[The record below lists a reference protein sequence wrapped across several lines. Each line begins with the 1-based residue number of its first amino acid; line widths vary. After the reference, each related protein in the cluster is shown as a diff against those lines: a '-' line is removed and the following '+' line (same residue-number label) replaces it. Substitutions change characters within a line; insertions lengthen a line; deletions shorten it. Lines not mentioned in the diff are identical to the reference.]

1 MKIFKRSE
9 LDRVFRQKTTG
20 PDFLRGFSTDSRKLE
35 PGSLFFALKG
45 ETHDAHHFLR
55 QAFDAGARAFV
66 VEKWDS
72 QIPADDCVVYQVPD
86 TLKALQDLANFERNK
101 FQGPVVGITGSNGK
115 TTTKE
120 FLAAILEPFRK
131 LHYSRE
137 SFNNHFGVPFT
148 LLSQPEEA
156 QVVICEMGMNHRHEI
171 EKLCAIN
178 RPTHVVCTMVGTAH
192 IENLGSPEG
201 IAQAKEEI
209 YLAAPEE
216 SVRVY
221 NLDNPWTAQM
231 VHRAHPKSARV
242 IRFSGQD
249 SGAEVF
255 LRVKEMDF
263 EQLWIEGSIAGIE
276 GSQKIPVFGIQNLTN
291 VQAAAS
297 LALGM
302 GLSPFEIW
310 SSLSRCRSLWGRN
323 QRIQT
328 EAGFEILFDGYN
340 SNPESMK
347 ALLDN
352 FSKLKGER
360 RGAAV
365 FAEMLEMGPW
375 ADTFHEQVGR
385 WVGESDL
392 QAVYFFGPHAES
404 FAKGYEASRSGSK
417 NGNSLVVSK
426 SYEESLARS
435 VWTVLE
441 AKDLLLVKG
450 SRGMKLEKVVQ
461 AAGAKNFSLDKST
474 PVRAS

>member
-1 MKIFKRSE
+1 MRIFRRLD
-9 LDRVFRQKTTG
+9 LDRFFQQKTKG
-20 PDFLRGFSTDSRKLE
+20 PEAFRGFSTDSRKLE
-35 PGSLFFALKG
+35 PDSLFFALRG
-45 ETHDAHHFLR
+45 ETHDAHNFLQ

-66 VEKWDS
+66 VEKWDPKVPS
-72 QIPADDCVVYQVPD
+72 EGCVVYRVPD
-86 TLKALQDLANFERNK
+86 TLKALQNLANFERNK
-101 FQGPVVGITGSNGK
+101 FQGPEVGITGSNGK

-120 FLAAILEPFRK
+120 FLAAILEPFRR

-192 IENLGSPEG
+192 IESLGSPEG

-209 YLAAPEE
+209 YSAAPDE

-231 VHRAHPKSARV
+231 VHRAHPRSARV

-255 LRVKEMDF
+255 LRVREMDF
-263 EQLWIEGSIAGIE
+263 DQIWIEGSILGVE
-276 GSQKIPVFGIQNLTN
+276 GSQKIPVFGTQNLTN
-291 VQAAAS
+291 IQAAVS
-297 LALGM
+297 LALGI

-352 FSKLKGER
+352 FSKLRGVR

-365 FAEMLEMGPW
+365 FAEMLEMGSW

-392 QAVYFFGPHAES
+392 KAVYFFGPHADS
-404 FAKGYEASRSGSK
+404 FAKGYVASGRGLE
-417 NGNSLVVSK
+417 NRNSLVVSQ

-435 VWTVLE
+435 VFAVLE